1 MSEFEYLSKIAL
13 GQYLPTDSPI
23 HGLNPGIK
31 LAGYILLILAVTLS
45 KQFAGLGIAMFA
57 ILLLVM
63 LNRIPLTFAL
73 RGLLSP
79 LPFILIL
86 AVFQLFMVS
95 QRSSETPFF
104 TWQFLRATK
113 DGLLAAGILC
123 LRFIELVLLLSTASS
138 TLSTLEMVYGL
149 DLLLHPLNWLGF
161 STASASMVIQI
172 MLRFLPSLALSAE
185 KIAKAQASRGAAW
198 GNPKAGLIQKGRQ
211 LLPFLIPLFNV
222 NLQQADALANAMLAR
237 CYGFNQKRTALTVY
251 SYGWKDAVFM
261 AAVLAISFLT
271 LFFSGTR
278 VFF

>member
-13 GQYLPTDSPI
+13 GQYLPANSPI
-23 HGLNPGIK
+23 HRLNPGIK

-45 KQFAGLGIAMFA
+45 KQLAGLGIALIA
-57 ILLLVM
+57 ILLL
-63 LNRIPLTFAL
+63 LLLSQIPITFTL
-73 RGLLSP
+73 RGLRSP

-104 TWQFLRATK
+104 AWLFLQATM
-113 DGLLAAGILC
+113 DGLLSAGMLC
-123 LRFIELVLLLSTASS
+123 LRFIELVLLLSAASS
-138 TLSTLEMVYGL
+138 TLSTLEIVYGL
-149 DLLLHPLNWLGF
+149 DILLHPLTWLGI
-161 STASASMVIQI
+161 STAPASMIIQI

-198 GNPKAGLIQKGRQ
+198 GNRKAGLIQKGRQ

-237 CYGFNQKRTALTVY
+237 CYGFNQKRTTLTGY
-251 SYGWKDAVFM
+251 SFGWKDAVSLSGVL
-261 AAVLAISFLT
+261 VLAFLI
-271 LFFSGTR
+271 LFFAGTHF
-278 VFF
+278 VF